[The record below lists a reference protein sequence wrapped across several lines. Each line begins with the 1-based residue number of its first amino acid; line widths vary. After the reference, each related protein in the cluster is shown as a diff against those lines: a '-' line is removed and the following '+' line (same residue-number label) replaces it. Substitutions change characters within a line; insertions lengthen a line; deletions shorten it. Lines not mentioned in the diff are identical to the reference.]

1 MQKENSLASSVASLP
16 EAERRKLLN
25 KLSQK
30 EAMALL
36 YDWEF
41 WARPNQLIPPGDWFL
56 WLLLTG
62 RGFGKTRTGAENVC
76 IFAKQG
82 YTPIALVGQTKA
94 DVRDTMI
101 EVGDSSILRISPPW
115 FKPEYEPSKRRLTW
129 PNGVIGIIYSG
140 DEPDQ
145 LRGPQHA
152 KAWVDE
158 LSKFR
163 YPEDTWDNLE
173 FGMRV
178 GDKPQVIVS
187 TTPRPI
193 PIIKA
198 LVKDPSAVVTRGTS
212 YENQA
217 NLSPSFIGRILGRY
231 EGTRLGRQ
239 ELRGEILE
247 DNPDALWRRQA
258 IDELRVRQN
267 PPCSRVVVGV
277 DPEATSG
284 ENSAETG
291 IVVAGSAMQDGKLQG
306 YVLDDLSIRASPNGW
321 ASAVITAYYKHKADL
336 VIAEDN
342 NGGEM
347 VEYTIRS
354 VDSKVPVK
362 RIHASRGKYTRAEPI
377 SALYEQQKIH
387 HVGFFSDL
395 EDQMCEWVPGDKSP
409 DRLDAL
415 VWSLTELFN
424 AGEPAT
430 VDVPKITRR
439 PEFSGIRGRQF

>member
-1 MQKENSLASSVASLP
+1 
-16 EAERRKLLN
+16 
-25 KLSQK
+25 
-30 EAMALL
+30 
-36 YDWEF
+36 
-41 WARPNQLIPPGDWFL
+41 
-56 WLLLTG
+56 
-62 RGFGKTRTGAENVC
+62 
-76 IFAKQG
+76 
-82 YTPIALVGQTKA
+82 VGQTKA
-94 DVRDTMI
+94 DVRDTMV

-158 LSKFR
+158 LSKYR

-178 GDKPQVIVS
+178 GEKPQVIVS

-217 NLSPSFIGRILGRY
+217 NLSPSFIGRIFGRY

-247 DNPDALWRRQA
+247 DNPDALWQRQS
-258 IDELRVRQN
+258 IDDLRVRQN

-291 IVVAGSAMQDGKLQG
+291 IIVAGITMQEGKLQG
-306 YVLDDLSIRASPNGW
+306 YVLDDLSIRASPSGW
-321 ASAVITAYYKHKADL
+321 ASAVITAYYKHKADI

-377 SALYEQQKIH
+377 SALYEQQKVH

>member
-1 MQKENSLASSVASLP
+1 MQRESSLASLIARLP
-16 EAERRKLLN
+16 ETERQKAINSLTQQEAE
-25 KLSQK
+25 S
-30 EAMALL
+30 LL

-76 IFAKQG
+76 LWAKQG
-82 YTPIALVGQTKA
+82 HTPIALVGQTKA
-94 DVRDTMI
+94 DVRDTMV

-158 LSKFR
+158 LSKYR

-178 GDKPQVIVS
+178 GEKPQVIVS

-217 NLSPSFIGRILGRY
+217 NLSPSFIGRIFGRY

-247 DNPDALWRRQA
+247 DNPDALWQRQS
-258 IDELRVRQN
+258 IDDLRVRQN

-291 IVVAGSAMQDGKLQG
+291 IIVAGITMQEGKLQG
-306 YVLDDLSIRASPNGW
+306 YVLDDLSIRASPSGW
-321 ASAVITAYYKHKADL
+321 ASAVITAYYKHKADI

-377 SALYEQQKIH
+377 SALYEQQKVH